1 MSYRYYGGTFES
13 SPERV
18 LADMEWKKKRYSHKD
33 WKREAEATKRFTW
46 LVNGSTVLLC
56 GLFVFGII
64 ALIVWGIQNLITSGF
79 SWQLLLFNPITWIV
93 CLVGWGAAACR

>member
-18 LADMEWKKKRYSHKD
+18 LADMEWKKKRYSHED

-46 LVNGSTVLLC
+46 LINGLIPLL
-56 GLFVFGII
+56 GLS
-64 ALIVWGIQNLITSGF
+64 VWSAGA
-79 SWQLLLFNPITWIV
+79 LLL
-93 CLVGWGAAACR
+93 VGRGKKVYRFSVIYFFYGKGTARR